1 MVLLMVLLISEE
13 DVLRLLDF
21 GDAIEAVE
29 KATKMQSEGVA
40 HVISRSRVY
49 SRSSVLHVMSS
60 TIEPL
65 GVSGVKAYLSTP
77 NRTIFVILLYSVEDS
92 RLLAVIEGD
101 VLSRIRTGAASA
113 LATKYL
119 ARRGAS
125 KLGII
130 GSGRQAYT
138 QALAIARVMN
148 PERVLIYSLN
158 RDHAD
163 SMARKLSEKG
173 LKTFVAQS
181 YREVISLSDVLATAT
196 NSREPFVR
204 AEWIEKG
211 SHINLVGSNHPSRS
225 EAYPEV
231 FQKADLVVTDNK
243 EQAQKESGDI
253 INAVSSGHISWDR
266 VYELWEVVIGK
277 IGRGSD
283 EDITIFKSH
292 GIALWDVA
300 VAKLVYD
307 KARERGLGREVGF
320 KGYWEDRF
328 F

>member
-1 MVLLMVLLISEE
+1 MVLLISEG

-21 GDAIEAVE
+21 SDAIEAIE
-29 KATKMQSEGVA
+29 NATRMQSEGVA
-40 HVISRSRVY
+40 HVNPRSRVY
-49 SRSSVLHVMSS
+49 SKSSVLHVMSS

-77 NRTIFVILLYSVEDS
+77 ARTVFVILLYSIEDS

-101 VLSRIRTGAASA
+101 ILSRIRTGAASA
-113 LATKYL
+113 LATRYL

-125 KLGII
+125 RLGII

-138 QALAIARVMN
+138 QALAIAKVMD
-148 PERVLIYSLN
+148 PEKILIYSLN

-173 LKTFVAQS
+173 LKALVAQS
-181 YREVISLSDVLATAT
+181 YREVISSSDVISTAT

-204 AEWIEKG
+204 AEWVEKG

-243 EQAQKESGDI
+243 EQAQRESGDI
-253 INAVSSGHISWDR
+253 INAVSTGYISWDR
-266 VYELWEVVIGK
+266 VYELWEVVTGRV
-277 IGRGSD
+277 GRGSED
-283 EDITIFKSH
+283 DITIFKSH

-307 KARERGLGREVGF
+307 RARERGLGREVEF

>member
-1 MVLLMVLLISEE
+1 MVLILSEL
-13 DVLRLLDF
+13 DVQRLLDYEEAL
-21 GDAIEAVE
+21 DAIE
-29 KATKMQSEGVA
+29 KATRMQAEGLA
-40 HVISRSRVY
+40 HVNPRSRVY

-77 NRTIFVILLYSVEDS
+77 SRTVFVILLYSIEGS
-92 RLLAVIEGD
+92 RLLAIIEGD

-125 KLGII
+125 TLGII

-138 QALAIARVMN
+138 QALAIASVMK
-148 PERVLIYSLN
+148 PERIHIYSLN
-158 RDHAD
+158 REHAE
-163 SMARKLSEKG
+163 SMAKKLLEKG
-173 LKTFVAQS
+173 LKAEVSQG
-181 YREVISLSDVLATAT
+181 YRDVISSSDVIATAT

-204 AEWIEKG
+204 AEWVGEG
-211 SHINLVGSNHPSRS
+211 THINLVGSNHPSRS
-225 EAYPEV
+225 EAHPEL
-231 FQKADLVVTDNK
+231 FQRANLVVTDNK
-243 EQAQKESGDI
+243 EQAQRESGDI
-253 INAVSSGHISWDR
+253 INAVSSGYISWDR
-266 VYELWEVVIGK
+266 VFELWEILS
-277 IGRGSD
+277 GRVGRVS
-283 EDITIFKSH
+283 EKDITIFKSH

-320 KGYWEDRF
+320 NGYWENRF